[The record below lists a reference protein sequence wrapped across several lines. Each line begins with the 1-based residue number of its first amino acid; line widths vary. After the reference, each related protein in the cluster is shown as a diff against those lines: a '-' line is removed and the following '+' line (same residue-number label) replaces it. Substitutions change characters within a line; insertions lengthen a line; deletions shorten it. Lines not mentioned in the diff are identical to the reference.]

1 MSDPASES
9 PSGGGRPWTATLV
22 AALMAALGLG
32 GGLLLRQP
40 AEPAP
45 IVIQP
50 PPATVTPTPLP
61 TATAAPVV
69 VFVSGA
75 VNSPGVY
82 TLPQGARVADALRAA
97 GGLTADAH
105 PYAVN
110 QAARL
115 HDGDQVHIPT
125 QGEAP
130 STPAAGITG
139 AGSTDNDSPGAGELL
154 DLNTASQAALEGL
167 PGIGPAK
174 ARDIIAHRPY
184 TSVDDLL
191 RVPGFGPATLERL
204 RPHVRVE

>member
-1 MSDPASES
+1 MSDPARES
-9 PSGGGRPWTATLV
+9 PSGGGRSWTATLV

-61 TATAAPVV
+61 TTIAAPVV

-97 GGLTADAH
+97 GGLAADAH

-139 AGSTDNDSPGAGELL
+139 AHSAGSDSPGAGELL

-191 RVPGFGPATLERL
+191 RVPGIGPATLERL